1 MKIHNFGAGPCILP
15 QEVFSQA
22 ADAVL
27 NLNGIGLSLLEISH
41 RSKEFDA
48 IMDETIAL
56 IKELLGVP
64 DGYKILFLQ
73 GGASSQFAMVP
84 YNLLVENEIAS
95 YLDTGVWSS
104 KAIKEAKLYGNVE
117 VCASSKDGNY
127 SYIPKEYS
135 VNPDSAYLHITT
147 NNTIYGTELFEM
159 PETNVPIVADMS
171 SDIFSRPIDVSQ
183 FGLIYAGAQKNL
195 GTAGVTVV
203 IIREDLLEKQV
214 RKKSTMWDYSV
225 HAKDNSLHNTPPVF
239 AIYVTLLTLRWL
251 KNLGGVAVMEGINK
265 LKADTL
271 YAEIDRHPLFKGN
284 VAAEDRSRMNATFNA
299 IDEVTAD
306 RFMKVCKETG
316 IHGIKGHRLSG
327 GFRASMYNALPLES
341 VEYLVDVMRSFH

>member
-48 IMDETIAL
+48 IMDESIAL
-56 IKELLGVP
+56 IKELMGVP
-64 DGYKILFLQ
+64 DHYKILFLQ

-84 YNLLVENEIAS
+84 YNLLGEQETAS

-117 VCASSKDGNY
+117 VCASSKDLNY
-127 SYIPKEYS
+127 SYIPKLYKVDPS
-135 VNPDSAYLHITT
+135 AAYLHITT
-147 NNTIYGTELFEM
+147 NNTIYGTEMFEM
-159 PETNVPIVADMS
+159 PHTSVPIVADMS
-171 SDIFSRPIDVSQ
+171 SDIFSRPIDVNQ

-195 GTAGVTVV
+195 GTAGVTIV

-214 RKKSTMWDYSV
+214 RKKSTMWDFSV

-251 KNLGGVAVMEGINK
+251 KSLGGVAAIEGINK

-271 YAEIDRHPLFKGN
+271 YTEIDRHPLFKGN
-284 VAAEDRSRMNATFNA
+284 VLTEDRSRMNATFNA
-299 IDEVTAD
+299 IDETTAD

-341 VEYLVDVMRSFH
+341 VEYLVDVMRSFE